1 MNPAQITEILCAA
14 NKRNIGIS
22 SLAVLI
28 HCAETEGVSLTRL
41 ARMIGKSTAT
51 LTHVADSLQAADLV
65 RRRSIRGDRRSWTL
79 ELTDHGFGVLHNI
92 LNLPTQPTKPKQH
105 RA

>member
-1 MNPAQITEILCAA
+1 MNTAQITEILCAA

-28 HCAETEGVSLTRL
+28 HCAEHQGVPLTKLAALVGRSAANLSGIADRL
-41 ARMIGKSTAT
+41 QER
-51 LTHVADSLQAADLV
+51 DLV
-65 RRRSIRGDRRSWTL
+65 RQRSIRGDRRSWTL
-79 ELTDHGFGVLHNI
+79 ELTDHGYGLLHNI
-92 LNLPTQPTKPKQH
+92 LSLPITTLKTKQH